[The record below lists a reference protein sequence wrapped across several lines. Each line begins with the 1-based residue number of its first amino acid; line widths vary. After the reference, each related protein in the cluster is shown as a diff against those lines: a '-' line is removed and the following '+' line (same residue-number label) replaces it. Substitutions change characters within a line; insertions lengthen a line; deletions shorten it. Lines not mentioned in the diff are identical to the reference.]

1 MLNTKIKEQHLNTL
15 KEYRKSLMTNPQLR
29 YLFLELTMKCNER
42 CIHCGSR
49 CGDVTS
55 EELTL
60 EQY

>member
-42 CIHCGSR
+42 CIHCYIPHEKKNTIM
-49 CGDVTS
+49 DIDAVM
-55 EELTL
+55 
-60 EQY
+60 